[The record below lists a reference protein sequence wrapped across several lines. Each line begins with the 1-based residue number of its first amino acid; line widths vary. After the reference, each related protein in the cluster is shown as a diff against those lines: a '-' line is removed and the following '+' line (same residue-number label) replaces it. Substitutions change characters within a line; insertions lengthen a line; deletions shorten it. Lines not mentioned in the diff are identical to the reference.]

1 MRRALATT
9 PLIFVALLSLA
20 LALASPAAAETA
32 APDPSL
38 TDDYSA
44 ADQYVESVPTS
55 RGPKVPGVGKRH
67 EQRAELPP
75 GVKDR
80 LAGQPQ
86 QTAAKLEQI
95 ATSPDYGA
103 PATVER
109 ERKQGSGSGSK
120 SVPRVPVATVN
131 ASEGEQDT
139 LLWLSISLLSI
150 TALAAGSAAY
160 RHYQRRKS
168 AG

>member
-1 MRRALATT
+1 MRRALATF
-9 PLIFVALLSLA
+9 PLILVVLLA
-20 LALASPAAAETA
+20 LAPASPAVAETA

-38 TDDYSA
+38 TDDFSA

-67 EQRAELPP
+67 EQRAELPQ
-75 GVKDR
+75 GVRDR

-86 QTAAKLEQI
+86 ETADKLEQI

-103 PATVER
+103 PATVQR
-109 ERKQGSGSGSK
+109 ERGQGSRSK
-120 SVPRVPVATVN
+120 SLPRVPVATVN

-150 TALAAGSAAY
+150 TALAAGTAAY

>member
-1 MRRALATT
+1 MRRAFPGT

-20 LALASPAAAETA
+20 LALASPAAAETP

-38 TDDYSA
+38 TDDFSA

-67 EQRAELPP
+67 EQRAELPQ
-75 GVKDR
+75 GVKER

-86 QTAAKLEQI
+86 ETAAKLEQI

-103 PATVER
+103 PATVRR
-109 ERKQGSGSGSK
+109 ERRQDSGSS
-120 SVPRVPVATVN
+120 SLPRVPVATVN

-160 RHYQRRKS
+160 RHHQRRKS